1 MSSPEDQ
8 AVQPEASIQEAPPS
22 ATVDAPTSSPQDAA
36 APEEAQAEVPVAE
49 PALSPDVEGGVS
61 PTAADPSE
69 AEPASS
75 IEASA
80 EPASSQ
86 AAAAAHAS
94 SGSPAAAESSAST
107 EPASVVESASTLAAP
122 ASAVGSVKSPPD
134 GVAAHITALPALA
147 QSNSTPEQ
155 QQKYSD
161 KARSLPMTGEF
172 KSLRDAEALP
182 ELPQPG
188 PPLELPP
195 FARRGTEE
203 EVAFWKAQIKAFER
217 DAEGMADASLAARIA
232 LEVGRIYEEQ
242 LGRPRNAATSYQRA
256 FTLDPGNPAVLHA
269 SRRLFT
275 EVGNWGMVLEILGFE
290 VEAASTSER
299 KATLLTEKGAIQED
313 KLNDVDAARVTYEAA
328 LDTWS
333 AEPIA
338 VAALERIYGM
348 QKAFG
353 ELDRIYMQ
361 AVEATEKPE
370 RKLPL
375 WIAAAQLAED
385 RLEQPKQ
392 AIERYQAVLAID
404 PVHTLALD
412 ALRRLYLATE
422 SWAEYAQV
430 LLQAANVAQSPEE
443 SAQLLLTMARVQNER
458 LEETEPA
465 VHTLIRAL
473 EQAPEDLIVL
483 REIERLY
490 EDNDRHEEVI
500 KVLEREAEI
509 TTDVREKVPI
519 LFKLGAILDE
529 QLNRPD
535 EAVTALQEAVKL
547 MPTYTPV
554 KQSLGRLLV
563 RSERWQDLA
572 DLFQQEFEAEEDEWV
587 RVSKLFQLADI
598 RGSRLD
604 AVPAAIEAL
613 QQALSLKP
621 DYQPARKLLEKL
633 LVQTEAWADL
643 SALYESE
650 LELVEDKA
658 RKVFLL
664 LRIGNPVRSK
674 AVDAETSR
682 GAYARILDLEPG
694 NLHAIRSLQ
703 TLAEE
708 REDWDEALRLL
719 ELEADASEDQ
729 KEVVS
734 ILHRAGALREAPA
747 DDVDGA
753 IVDYEKALTLNPT
766 YLPALRSLGRLYAKK
781 GRFEDLVTMYRREL
795 DVTRSL
801 EQRLQLLFRSA
812 DVLAEQIKA
821 PERSAAVLQE
831 ILELE
836 PSNLPALRALAAIHA
851 KEGSFEALADVLVKE
866 ANSVTDT
873 KEKATLLI
881 QAAETLED
889 KLTRGDQAAELYQ
902 EVIRHGHYVDSAIRA
917 LVRIYSV
924 EGLWNA
930 LSRALC
936 AAKDHAKDPSAKV
949 AILLRL
955 AEVAG
960 DRLGQ
965 MAHAAEYL
973 EEAVALDPDNVVI
986 LAQLERTSVSLR
998 DWPKAVEAANQL
1010 AMHEADPRL
1019 FGARQIRIAYMKE
1032 TQLDPPVSGA
1042 EHYCLALQT
1051 VPDHPSALRALEL
1064 AYRRAGD
1071 WQALRLFYQREAFV
1085 TKNPAEQAGLFARA
1099 ADIAEHRLKDDDSA
1113 AMMYERALEGLP
1125 DFLPVLRS
1133 RRRVATRRGDTEVAL
1148 DSIRREGELTGDLEC
1163 REELLLQ
1170 SAELYEE
1177 KLGQIE
1183 PAIAN
1188 YRQLL
1193 ERDPGHPVAFTKL
1206 ESIFGAAQRTSDL
1219 GDLYSARVEAVRD
1232 VSEQAELL
1240 FRAAGLALKAA
1251 QEAGATDKSEAI
1263 QLYGKVLEREP
1274 DHAKALMRLGPL
1286 FFEAQEWDA
1295 AIGVFHR
1302 TLTVTKEA
1310 AARRVALDALGVI
1323 YHEHRQD
1330 LVKCVQSLQAA
1341 LQYDPSDVESLTRLA
1356 KVYQEAQD
1364 WNSSVNVMLRL
1375 AEVVADPRLKVST
1388 LLELGEL
1395 YEVRLGDEAS
1405 AILAARKVL
1414 ELDVGNEAAVLRLVR
1429 LHERAEQWQELA
1441 DAAARFVSLLPASDK
1456 AKAAPLHLKMSAV
1469 FEKRMGDDARA
1480 INALKYALEA
1490 HPESVDALASL
1501 ARLYAKSPETAM
1513 LAVDAHRRLLAVDPF
1528 RVDSYHEMHRLF
1540 ERTGAHDKA
1549 FVVAEILVFMRA
1561 ALQDEELYYQEH
1573 KSKVAPHPERTL
1585 NAADHDRWVTHPA
1598 ERGPMRAVMEL
1609 LAPELTKAFPGAM
1622 TRYDLNKSTDRHG
1635 PRSPMALRRLADEI
1649 AEALGGAPTYDIWVT
1664 RKFDLDVFTENEK
1677 PLALVVGS
1685 NVGRRIQE
1693 RDQRFL
1699 LGRAI
1704 AQLKGGHHLLAT
1716 VPAKDMLS
1724 LIWTVAKNA
1733 NPSGQAPVDPA
1744 SLEVMQR
1751 ILKGLPG
1758 RVRRAL
1764 DEVGGGLFNTHV
1776 DVQRHRAA
1784 AAHTANRAGL
1794 VMTNDIEVAV
1804 RNMAKNHPEIR
1815 PVFRDP
1821 EGARATIGKIP
1832 GVPQLLNYAVS
1843 EDYFAAR
1850 TKLGFSI
1857 QS

>member
-1 MSSPEDQ
+1 MSTPEDQ
-8 AVQPEASIQEAPPS
+8 AAQPEASIKEATPS
-22 ATVDAPTSSPQDAA
+22 AAVDAPTSSPQDTV
-36 APEEAQAEVPVAE
+36 APDPAEPSVAVDDSAPVAGSKTPPGE
-49 PALSPDVEGGVS
+49 LDNGSSG
-61 PTAADPSE
+61 
-69 AEPASS
+69 AE
-75 IEASA
+75 IASA
-80 EPASSQ
+80 EVGAEIS
-86 AAAAAHAS
+86 AAPPGNGAPDLAVS
-94 SGSPAAAESSAST
+94 SG
-107 EPASVVESASTLAAP
+107 
-122 ASAVGSVKSPPD
+122 VGPVKSPPD
-134 GVAAHITALPALA
+134 GVASHITALPALA
-147 QSNSTPEQ
+147 QSTSTPQEREL
-155 QQKYSD
+155 YAE

-172 KSLRDAEALP
+172 KSLKDAEGLP

-203 EVAFWKAQIKAFER
+203 QVAFWKAQIKAFER
-217 DAEGMADASLAARIA
+217 DAAGLSDASQAARIA

-290 VEAASTSER
+290 VEGAPTPER
-299 KATLLTEKGAIQED
+299 KATLLAELGAIQED
-313 KLNDVDAARVTYEAA
+313 KLNDVDAARLTYESA
-328 LDTWS
+328 LETWS

-338 VAALERIYGM
+338 VAALERIYGV
-348 QKAFG
+348 QKAYA

-361 AVEATEKPE
+361 AVAVTEKPE

-375 WIAAAQLAED
+375 WIVAAQLAED
-385 RLEQPKQ
+385 RLEQPHQ
-392 AIERYQAVLAID
+392 AIERYQAVLAIN
-404 PVHTLALD
+404 PVHVLALD

-422 SWAEYAQV
+422 SWPEYAQI
-430 LLQAANVAQSPEE
+430 LLQAADVAQSPEE
-443 SAQLLLTMARVQNER
+443 SAQLLLTMARVQSER
-458 LEETEPA
+458 LGEVDSA

-473 EQAPEDLIVL
+473 EKAPEDLIVL

-490 EDNDRHEEVI
+490 EDNDRHEDVI
-500 KVLEREAEI
+500 KVLEREVEI
-509 TTDVREKVPI
+509 TEDVREKVPI
-519 LFKLGAILDE
+519 LFRLGAILDE
-529 QLNRPD
+529 QLDRPD
-535 EAVTALQEAVKL
+535 EAVTVLQEAVKL
-547 MPTYTPV
+547 LPTYTPV

-563 RSERWQDLA
+563 RTERWQDLA
-572 DLFQQEFEAEEDEWV
+572 DLFHQEFDAEEDEWV

-598 RGSRLD
+598 RYTRLD
-604 AVPAAIEAL
+604 AVPAAIETL
-613 QQALSLKP
+613 HQALVLKP

-643 SALYESE
+643 SALYERE
-650 LELVEDKA
+650 LELVDDKA

-682 GAYARILDLEPG
+682 GAYERILDLEPG

-708 REDWDEALRLL
+708 REDWPDALRLL

-734 ILHRAGALREAPA
+734 ILHRAGALREASV

-753 IVDYEKALTLNPT
+753 VADYEKALILNPT

-781 GRFEDLVTMYRREL
+781 GRYEDLVTMYRREL
-795 DVTRSL
+795 DVTRSQ

-812 DVLAEQIKA
+812 DVLSEQIKD
-821 PERSAAVLQE
+821 PERSVAALQE
-831 ILELE
+831 VLEVE
-836 PSNLPALRALAAIHA
+836 PGNLPALRALAAIHA
-851 KEGSFEALADVLVKE
+851 RVGAHEALAEVLVTE
-866 ANSVTDT
+866 ANSVKDT

-889 KLTRGDQAAELYQ
+889 KLSRGDQAAELYQ

-930 LSRALC
+930 LSRALR

-973 EEAVALDPDNVVI
+973 EEAVTLDPDNVVI
-986 LAQLERTSVSLR
+986 LTQLERTSVSLR
-998 DWPKAVEAANQL
+998 DWPKAVAAAQQL
-1010 AMHEADPRL
+1010 ALHEGDPRL

-1071 WQALRLFYQREAFV
+1071 WDALRLFYQREAFV
-1085 TKNPAEQAGLFARA
+1085 TKNPTEKAGLFARA
-1099 ADIAEHRLKDDDSA
+1099 ADIAEHRLQDDESA

-1125 DFLPVLRS
+1125 DFLPVVRS

-1148 DSIRREGELTGDLEC
+1148 DSIRREGDLTADLDC
-1163 REELLLQ
+1163 KEELLLE
-1170 SAELYEE
+1170 SAQLYEE
-1177 KLGQIE
+1177 KLGQVE

-1193 ERDPGHPVAFTKL
+1193 ERDPGHRVAFDKL
-1206 ESIFGAAQRTSDL
+1206 ESIFGTAERTADL
-1219 GDLYSARVEAVRD
+1219 GELYQARVGAVRD
-1232 VSEQAELL
+1232 ASEQAELL
-1240 FRAAGLALKAA
+1240 YRAAGLAHKSAKA
-1251 QEAGATDKSEAI
+1251 AGATDQSEAI
-1263 QLYGKVLEREP
+1263 QLYRNVLEREP
-1274 DHAKALMRLGPL
+1274 EHAKALMQLGPL
-1286 FFEAQEWDA
+1286 LFDAQEWDA

-1310 AARRVALDALGVI
+1310 TARRVALDALGVI

-1341 LQYDPSDVESLTRLA
+1341 LQYDPTDVESLTRLA

-1364 WNSSVNVMLRL
+1364 WNSSVNVLLRL
-1375 AEVVADPRLKVST
+1375 AEVVQDPRLKVGT

-1395 YEVRLGDEAS
+1395 YEVRLGDDAS

-1414 ELDVGNEAAVLRLVR
+1414 ELDVGNEDAVLRLVR
-1429 LHERAEQWQELA
+1429 LHERGEQWQELA
-1441 DAAARFVSLLPASDK
+1441 DAAARFVSLLPATDK

-1469 FEKRMGDDARA
+1469 FENRMGDDARA

-1490 HPESVDALASL
+1490 HPESADALASL
-1501 ARLYAKSPETAM
+1501 ARLYAKTPETAM
-1513 LAVDAHRRLLAVDPF
+1513 LAVDAHRRLLVGDPF
-1528 RVDSYHEMHRLF
+1528 RVESYHEMHRLF
-1540 ERTGAHDKA
+1540 ERNGAHDKA
-1549 FVVAEILVFMRA
+1549 FVVAEVLVFMRA

-1573 KSKVAPHPERTL
+1573 KAKVAPHPERTL
-1585 NAADHDRWVTHPA
+1585 SAADHDRWVTHPA

-1609 LAPELTKAFPGAM
+1609 LAPELNKPFPGAM
-1622 TRYDLNKSTDRHG
+1622 ARYELNKGTDRHG
-1635 PRSPMALRRLADEI
+1635 PRSPMALRRLSDEI
-1649 AEALGGAPTYDIWVT
+1649 ADALGGAPTYDIWVT

-1677 PLALVVGS
+1677 PLALVVGA

-1751 ILKGLPG
+1751 ILKALPG
-1758 RVRRAL
+1758 KVRRSL
-1764 DEVGGGLFNTHV
+1764 DEVGGALFNTHV

-1784 AAHTANRAGL
+1784 AEHTANRAGL

-1804 RNMAKNHPEIR
+1804 RNMAKDHPEVR
-1815 PVFRDP
+1815 LVFRDAT
-1821 EGARATIGKIP
+1821 GARATIGKIP